1 MEQQTNDMSAI
12 LAELQ
17 DIKRAVLLAQKDTL
31 NISDCALYTGYAVQT
46 LYSMVCRKEIP
57 YYKRGRSVFFDKGDI
72 EKWMRGM
79 RIASNEE
86 IEERAEAYIE
96 SRNKYAS

>member
-31 NISDCALYTGYAVQT
+31 NISDCALYTGYAV
-46 LYSMVCRKEIP
+46 
-57 YYKRGRSVFFDKGDI
+57 
-72 EKWMRGM
+72 
-79 RIASNEE
+79 
-86 IEERAEAYIE
+86 
-96 SRNKYAS
+96 

>member
-17 DIKRAVLLAQKDTL
+17 DIKRAVLLAQKD
-31 NISDCALYTGYAVQT
+31 ISDCALYTGYAVQT

-79 RIASNEE
+79 RVASNEE

-96 SRNKYAS
+96 NRNKYAS